1 MTTSEC
7 VSLRIR
13 EVLNKKQMT
22 IYKLEQISCISH
34 STMKALLNN
43 VNNSCNLKTLFLII
57 QSLEMTVLD
66 FFNSPLFEDLYN
78 EGLITKGLAGE
89 FSSEEDYAFSA
100 ISGETK
106 NVDEV
111 VGRINNRINEMKT
124 NGLDKEEFER
134 TKKML
139 YGRFVRGFEEIGRAH
154 V

>member
-66 FFNSPLFEDLYN
+66 FFNSPLFENLDNIDL
-78 EGLITKGLAGE
+78 
-89 FSSEEDYAFSA
+89 D
-100 ISGETK
+100 
-106 NVDEV
+106 
-111 VGRINNRINEMKT
+111 
-124 NGLDKEEFER
+124 
-134 TKKML
+134 
-139 YGRFVRGFEEIGRAH
+139 
-154 V
+154 

>member
-34 STMKALLNN
+34 STMKSLLNN

-78 EGLITKGLAGE
+78 
-89 FSSEEDYAFSA
+89 
-100 ISGETK
+100 
-106 NVDEV
+106 
-111 VGRINNRINEMKT
+111 IN
-124 NGLDKEEFER
+124 LD
-134 TKKML
+134 
-139 YGRFVRGFEEIGRAH
+139 
-154 V
+154 

>member
-13 EVLNKKQMT
+13 EVLNKKQIT

-66 FFNSPLFEDLYN
+66 FFNSPLFENLDNIDL
-78 EGLITKGLAGE
+78 
-89 FSSEEDYAFSA
+89 D
-100 ISGETK
+100 
-106 NVDEV
+106 
-111 VGRINNRINEMKT
+111 
-124 NGLDKEEFER
+124 
-134 TKKML
+134 
-139 YGRFVRGFEEIGRAH
+139 
-154 V
+154 

>member
-22 IYKLEQISCISH
+22 IYKLEQISCIGH

-78 EGLITKGLAGE
+78 
-89 FSSEEDYAFSA
+89 
-100 ISGETK
+100 
-106 NVDEV
+106 
-111 VGRINNRINEMKT
+111 IN
-124 NGLDKEEFER
+124 LD
-134 TKKML
+134 
-139 YGRFVRGFEEIGRAH
+139 
-154 V
+154 

>member
-66 FFNSPLFEDLYN
+66 FFNSPLFEDLDN
-78 EGLITKGLAGE
+78 IH
-89 FSSEEDYAFSA
+89 
-100 ISGETK
+100 
-106 NVDEV
+106 
-111 VGRINNRINEMKT
+111 
-124 NGLDKEEFER
+124 LD
-134 TKKML
+134 
-139 YGRFVRGFEEIGRAH
+139 
-154 V
+154 

>member
-57 QSLEMTVLD
+57 HSLEMTVLD

-78 EGLITKGLAGE
+78 
-89 FSSEEDYAFSA
+89 
-100 ISGETK
+100 
-106 NVDEV
+106 
-111 VGRINNRINEMKT
+111 IN
-124 NGLDKEEFER
+124 LD
-134 TKKML
+134 
-139 YGRFVRGFEEIGRAH
+139 
-154 V
+154 

>member
-66 FFNSPLFEDLYN
+66 FFNSPLFEKLDNIDL
-78 EGLITKGLAGE
+78 
-89 FSSEEDYAFSA
+89 D
-100 ISGETK
+100 
-106 NVDEV
+106 
-111 VGRINNRINEMKT
+111 
-124 NGLDKEEFER
+124 
-134 TKKML
+134 
-139 YGRFVRGFEEIGRAH
+139 
-154 V
+154 

>member
-1 MTTSEC
+1 MTISEC

-78 EGLITKGLAGE
+78 
-89 FSSEEDYAFSA
+89 
-100 ISGETK
+100 
-106 NVDEV
+106 
-111 VGRINNRINEMKT
+111 IN
-124 NGLDKEEFER
+124 LD
-134 TKKML
+134 
-139 YGRFVRGFEEIGRAH
+139 
-154 V
+154 

>member
-66 FFNSPLFEDLYN
+66 FFNSPLFEDLY
-78 EGLITKGLAGE
+78 K
-89 FSSEEDYAFSA
+89 
-100 ISGETK
+100 
-106 NVDEV
+106 
-111 VGRINNRINEMKT
+111 IN
-124 NGLDKEEFER
+124 LD
-134 TKKML
+134 
-139 YGRFVRGFEEIGRAH
+139 
-154 V
+154 

>member
-13 EVLNKKQMT
+13 EVLNKKQIT

-78 EGLITKGLAGE
+78 
-89 FSSEEDYAFSA
+89 
-100 ISGETK
+100 
-106 NVDEV
+106 
-111 VGRINNRINEMKT
+111 IN
-124 NGLDKEEFER
+124 LD
-134 TKKML
+134 
-139 YGRFVRGFEEIGRAH
+139 
-154 V
+154 

>member
-7 VSLRIR
+7 VSFRIR

-66 FFNSPLFEDLYN
+66 FFNSPLFEDLYKLN
-78 EGLITKGLAGE
+78 
-89 FSSEEDYAFSA
+89 
-100 ISGETK
+100 
-106 NVDEV
+106 
-111 VGRINNRINEMKT
+111 
-124 NGLDKEEFER
+124 LD
-134 TKKML
+134 
-139 YGRFVRGFEEIGRAH
+139 
-154 V
+154 

>member
-1 MTTSEC
+1 MTTIEC

-78 EGLITKGLAGE
+78 
-89 FSSEEDYAFSA
+89 
-100 ISGETK
+100 
-106 NVDEV
+106 
-111 VGRINNRINEMKT
+111 IN
-124 NGLDKEEFER
+124 LD
-134 TKKML
+134 
-139 YGRFVRGFEEIGRAH
+139 
-154 V
+154 

>member
-22 IYKLEQISCISH
+22 IYKLERISCISH

-78 EGLITKGLAGE
+78 
-89 FSSEEDYAFSA
+89 
-100 ISGETK
+100 
-106 NVDEV
+106 
-111 VGRINNRINEMKT
+111 IN
-124 NGLDKEEFER
+124 LD
-134 TKKML
+134 
-139 YGRFVRGFEEIGRAH
+139 
-154 V
+154 

>member
-43 VNNSCNLKTLFLII
+43 VNNSCNVKTLFLII

-78 EGLITKGLAGE
+78 
-89 FSSEEDYAFSA
+89 
-100 ISGETK
+100 
-106 NVDEV
+106 
-111 VGRINNRINEMKT
+111 IN
-124 NGLDKEEFER
+124 LD
-134 TKKML
+134 
-139 YGRFVRGFEEIGRAH
+139 
-154 V
+154 

>member
-78 EGLITKGLAGE
+78 
-89 FSSEEDYAFSA
+89 
-100 ISGETK
+100 
-106 NVDEV
+106 
-111 VGRINNRINEMKT
+111 IN
-124 NGLDKEEFER
+124 LD
-134 TKKML
+134 
-139 YGRFVRGFEEIGRAH
+139 
-154 V
+154 

>member
-57 QSLEMTVLD
+57 QSLEMTILD
-66 FFNSPLFEDLYN
+66 FFNSPLFEDLHN
-78 EGLITKGLAGE
+78 
-89 FSSEEDYAFSA
+89 
-100 ISGETK
+100 
-106 NVDEV
+106 
-111 VGRINNRINEMKT
+111 IN
-124 NGLDKEEFER
+124 LD
-134 TKKML
+134 
-139 YGRFVRGFEEIGRAH
+139 
-154 V
+154 

>member
-66 FFNSPLFEDLYN
+66 FFNSPLFKDLDN
-78 EGLITKGLAGE
+78 IDLI
-89 FSSEEDYAFSA
+89 
-100 ISGETK
+100 
-106 NVDEV
+106 
-111 VGRINNRINEMKT
+111 
-124 NGLDKEEFER
+124 
-134 TKKML
+134 
-139 YGRFVRGFEEIGRAH
+139 
-154 V
+154 

>member
-13 EVLNKKQMT
+13 EILNKRQMT

-66 FFNSPLFEDLYN
+66 FFNSPLFKDLDN
-78 EGLITKGLAGE
+78 IDLI
-89 FSSEEDYAFSA
+89 
-100 ISGETK
+100 
-106 NVDEV
+106 
-111 VGRINNRINEMKT
+111 
-124 NGLDKEEFER
+124 
-134 TKKML
+134 
-139 YGRFVRGFEEIGRAH
+139 
-154 V
+154 

>member
-13 EVLNKKQMT
+13 EVLNKKKMT

-78 EGLITKGLAGE
+78 
-89 FSSEEDYAFSA
+89 
-100 ISGETK
+100 
-106 NVDEV
+106 
-111 VGRINNRINEMKT
+111 IN
-124 NGLDKEEFER
+124 LD
-134 TKKML
+134 
-139 YGRFVRGFEEIGRAH
+139 
-154 V
+154 

>member
-57 QSLEMTVLD
+57 QSLEMTVFD

-78 EGLITKGLAGE
+78 
-89 FSSEEDYAFSA
+89 
-100 ISGETK
+100 
-106 NVDEV
+106 
-111 VGRINNRINEMKT
+111 IN
-124 NGLDKEEFER
+124 LD
-134 TKKML
+134 
-139 YGRFVRGFEEIGRAH
+139 
-154 V
+154 

>member
-78 EGLITKGLAGE
+78 I
-89 FSSEEDYAFSA
+89 D
-100 ISGETK
+100 
-106 NVDEV
+106 
-111 VGRINNRINEMKT
+111 
-124 NGLDKEEFER
+124 LD
-134 TKKML
+134 
-139 YGRFVRGFEEIGRAH
+139 
-154 V
+154 